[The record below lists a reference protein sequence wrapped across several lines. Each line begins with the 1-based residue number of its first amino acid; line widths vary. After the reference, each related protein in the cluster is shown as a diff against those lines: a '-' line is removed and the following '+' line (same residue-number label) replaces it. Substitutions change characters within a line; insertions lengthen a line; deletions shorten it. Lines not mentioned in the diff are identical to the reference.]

1 MSLGIA
7 QVDILS
13 RFLLAVAIVGGGL
26 GLYGLFNRVSLVK
39 ARRKTLGL
47 ERVKPG
53 VPVLLYFTT
62 PYCAPCKTIQR
73 PAIQRLKDRFGEQVQ
88 VVEID
93 ASERPEVASHWGVLS
108 VPTTFIIDAGGR
120 PRHVNHG
127 VATVDRLIKQFDGI
141 D

>member
-1 MSLGIA
+1 VSFAIP
-7 QVDILS
+7 QVDVLG

-26 GLYGLFNRVSLVK
+26 GLYGLFNRVSLVR
-39 ARRKTLGL
+39 ARKKTLGL
-47 ERVKPG
+47 ERTKSG

-73 PAIQRLKDRFGEQVQ
+73 PAIQQLKERFGEQVQ

-93 ASERPEVASHWGVLS
+93 ASEHPDVASHWGVFS
-108 VPTTFIIDAGGR
+108 VPTTFIIDAVGN

-127 VATVDRLIKQFDGI
+127 VATVDKLFKQFVDI
-141 D
+141 N